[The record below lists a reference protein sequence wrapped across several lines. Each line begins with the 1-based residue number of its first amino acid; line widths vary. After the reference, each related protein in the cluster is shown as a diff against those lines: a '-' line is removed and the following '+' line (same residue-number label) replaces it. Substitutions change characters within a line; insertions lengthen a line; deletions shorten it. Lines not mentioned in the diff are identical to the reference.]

1 MERTSRGD
9 AASTFAHVPACK
21 AGSYRSTSR
30 IGSRPVSEASDHGH
44 TARLDDLHRAPA
56 QPLPPS
62 TTRLAALQTEVTDAA
77 EKLERLYKVVED
89 GITDLDLL
97 KERLASLKLDRDRAQ
112 AALDRVKS

>member
-1 MERTSRGD
+1 
-9 AASTFAHVPACK
+9 
-21 AGSYRSTSR
+21 
-30 IGSRPVSEASDHGH
+30 
-44 TARLDDLHRAPA
+44 
-56 QPLPPS
+56 
-62 TTRLAALQTEVTDAA
+62 LAALQTEVTDAA